1 MENMAFHSP
10 VFGPIHSRRLGSS
23 LGINLMPPTRKV
35 CNFDCVYC
43 ECGWNPQPLA
53 GQEDLNELIPSP
65 KEIFVALEEK
75 LKKLGKEDKLPDV
88 ITFSGNGE
96 PTLHRNFLKIM
107 QDTVAIRNI
116 LSPGSQVCVL
126 SNSGTLQIPGVFE
139 GLLMADQRIM
149 KIDSAIGKKLQK
161 INRPG
166 KGYSL
171 QRTVDA
177 LKRFKG
183 DFTLQTLFFSGMIDG
198 SEVDNTTEK
207 ELNAWYTL
215 LDETG
220 PREVM
225 VYTLDR
231 PTPLEGLKKCP
242 LEKLLDIA
250 REVEKKGIK
259 TVVAA

>member
-1 MENMAFHSP
+1 MENTAFHSP

-23 LGINLMPPTRKV
+23 LGINLMPATRKV

-43 ECGWNPQPLA
+43 ECGWNPQPNA
-53 GQEDLNELIPSP
+53 DQPDLKDSIPSP
-65 KEIFVALEEK
+65 GEISHALEEK
-75 LKKLGKEDKLPDV
+75 LKKLARENRLPDV

-96 PTLHRNFLKIM
+96 PTLHRDFLKIM
-107 QDTVAIRNI
+107 QDTVAIRNA

-139 GLLMADQRIM
+139 GLLLADQRIM
-149 KIDSAIGKKLQK
+149 KIDSAIEETLQK
-161 INRPG
+161 INQPG
-166 KGYSL
+166 KQYSL
-171 QRTVDA
+171 RRTVEA

-207 ELNAWYTL
+207 ELEAWYAL
-215 LDETG
+215 LDELG
-220 PREVM
+220 PEEVM

-231 PTPLEGLKKCP
+231 PTPLGGLKKCSVQ
-242 LEKLLDIA
+242 KLQAIA
-250 REVEKKGIK
+250 GEVEKKGIK
-259 TVVAA
+259 TVVAG

>member
-10 VFGPIHSRRLGSS
+10 VFGPIHSRRLGCS
-23 LGINLMPPTRKV
+23 LGINLMPATRKV

-43 ECGWNPQPLA
+43 ECGWNPQPVA
-53 GQEDLNELIPSP
+53 GQQDLNELIPSP
-65 KEIFVALEEK
+65 EGIAVALEEK
-75 LKKLGKEDKLPDV
+75 LKKLASGNRLPNV

-96 PTLHRNFLKIM
+96 PTLHRDFLKIM
-107 QDTVAIRNI
+107 QDTVATRNA
-116 LSPGSQVCVL
+116 LSPGSQICVL
-126 SNSGTLQIPGVFE
+126 SNAGTLNIPGVFE

-149 KIDSAIGKKLQK
+149 KIDSAIEETLQK

-171 QRTVDA
+171 ERTVEA

-183 DFTLQTLFFSGMIDG
+183 DFTLQTLFLSGIIDG
-198 SEVDNTTEK
+198 TMVDNTTEQ
-207 ELNAWYTL
+207 ELEAWYGL
-215 LDETG
+215 LDKTA

-231 PTPLEGLKKCP
+231 PTPLEGLKKCSA
-242 LEKLLDIA
+242 EKLQAIA
-250 REVEKKGIK
+250 REVQKKGIK